1 MFYDIMFLVICLLDH
16 KNIKILKTIR
26 ESNSISKASK
36 KLYTAQP
43 NLSRTLKRIEENLGF
58 VIFDRSKSP
67 LILTKEGEIYFEY
80 IDKLE
85 SIEKEMFREIK
96 NSKNSNNSYIKIGS
110 LTFMSQYIIP
120 NIVPKLIAAYPN
132 LELSL
137 TKYDSTS
144 FEDALLND
152 EIDLFITNRNIDNTA
167 LQSVHVLNDKIYLMV
182 PKSIFKYDKNSLKDY
197 SQETFF
203 LLNTEKNLRKSV
215 EDIFK
220 SNDFY
225 PEKIKIT
232 SSIMNSVSF
241 VRANKG
247 VTFIYESAL
256 KMINSTSYCDFIE
269 INGDFSAITVV
280 YKNPMMEEF
289 AHKLSSIIEDYV
301 SKKVIL

>member
-1 MFYDIMFLVICLLDH
+1 MFLVICLLDH

-182 PKSIFKYDKNSLKDY
+182 PKSIYEKDKNCLKDY
-197 SQETFF
+197 SKETFF
-203 LLNTEKNLRKSV
+203 LLNPEKNLRKSV
-215 EDIFK
+215 DDIFK
-220 SNDFY
+220 LNNFY
-225 PEKIKIT
+225 PKKIKIT
-232 SSIMNSVSF
+232 SSIMNSVSL
-241 VRANKG
+241 VRANMG

-256 KMINSTSYCDFIE
+256 KMINSASYCNFIK
-269 INGDFSAITVV
+269 IDDNFSDISVV
-280 YKNPMMEEF
+280 YKHTRMEKF
-289 AHKLSSIIEDYV
+289 AYSLAQIISDYM
-301 SKKVIL
+301 SKKTIL